1 MTQVQ
6 YCSQES
12 FSRRHVTQAR
22 TRKRAHLYVSKLA
35 SLLMEDMLR
44 MLMEAHGVAHGPEGG
59 MADLGRALGM
69 LGTDEDCRD
78 LDDNPERL
86 QPDLIP
92 GVVVLTHL

>member
-1 MTQVQ
+1 MVRKHER
-6 YCSQES
+6 ES
-12 FSRRHVTQAR
+12 ER
-22 TRKRAHLYVSKLA
+22 TYVAKLA

-92 GVVVLTHL
+92 GVVVLTHP

>member
-6 YCSQES
+6 YCSRELEKCKCRKHERES
-12 FSRRHVTQAR
+12 ER
-22 TRKRAHLYVSKLA
+22 TYVSKLA

-69 LGTDEDCRD
+69 LGADEDCRD